1 MERDS
6 TNDVVAL
13 VLAAGQGT
21 RMKSELPKVLHPLLG
36 RPMIAYPVQAAL
48 DAGCRQVVAV
58 LGHGR
63 EAIGAELAA
72 RFGATVHVA
81 LQAEQLGT
89 GHAARCGVE
98 ALPQHAGAFLVIY
111 GDAPLLTA
119 APLRALIEAVGRPG
133 VQLALLTSHQ
143 ADAFGYGRVIRDA
156 AGAITAIREQRDCT
170 EEEARLTEWNPG
182 LYCVRAEF
190 FRQALAALDTR
201 NAQRELLL
209 TDVVAAA
216 ARAKGLQDVVWPEA
230 ELHGVNDRVQLAE
243 RERALRLR
251 VNREHALRGVTVR
264 DPDGTFIEPDV
275 VIEPDAVIEPG
286 VHLRGR
292 CRIERGARIDVGCVL
307 RDVVV
312 HAGARLLPYTVATS
326 SSIGARAQVGPF
338 THLRPES
345 ELGPDAHLGN
355 FVETKKTRLGP
366 GSKANH
372 LAYLGDGVI
381 GAGVNVGAG
390 TIFCNYDG
398 YQKHVTTLEDG
409 AFIGSD
415 SQLVAPVTV
424 GKDAYVATGTTVT
437 QDVPA
442 DALAIGRARQE
453 NKQGLGKR
461 LRERLSAQAA
471 RKKASSTK

>member
-1 MERDS
+1 M
-6 TNDVVAL
+6 TPQPKPNDVVAL

-48 DAGCRQVVAV
+48 DAGCSKVVAV

-63 EAIGAELAA
+63 EAIAAELSR
-72 RFGATVHVA
+72 RFGERVQTT

-98 ALPQHAGAFLVIY
+98 ALPQHDGAFLVIY

-119 APLRALIEAVGRPG
+119 APLRALMQAVAQPG
-133 VQLALLTSHQ
+133 VELALLTSEQ
-143 ADAFGYGRVIRDA
+143 ADATGYGRVIRD
-156 AGAITAIREQRDCT
+156 GGGTIVCIREQKDCS
-170 EEEARLTEWNPG
+170 EDEKRLTEWNPG
-182 LYCVRAEF
+182 LYCVKAGF
-190 FRQALAALDTR
+190 FRRALAALDTH

-216 ARAKGLQDVVWPEA
+216 ASAKGLRDVAWPHA

-251 VNREHALRGVTVR
+251 LNRDHGLRGVTIR
-264 DPDGTFIEPDV
+264 DAESAHIEPDV
-275 VIEPDAVIEPG
+275 VIEPDAVIEPN

-292 CRIERGARIDVGCVL
+292 CVIERGVHVDVGSVL

-312 HAGARLLPYTVATS
+312 RAGARILPYTVATS
-326 SSIGARAQVGPF
+326 SEIGARAQVGPF
-338 THLRPES
+338 SHLRPLS
-345 ELGPDAHLGN
+345 ELGEDAHVGN
-355 FVETKKTRLGP
+355 FVETKKTKLGA

-381 GAGVNVGAG
+381 GAGVNIGAG

-409 AFIGSD
+409 VFIGSD
-415 SQLVAPVTV
+415 SQLVAPITV
-424 GKDAYVATGTTVT
+424 GKNAYVATGTTVT
-437 QDVPA
+437 ADVPA
-442 DALAIGRARQE
+442 EGLAIGRARQA
-453 NKQGLGKR
+453 NKEGLGKR
-461 LRERLSAQAA
+461 LRERLAAQAA
-471 RKKASSTK
+471 KAKR